1 MSSGFPFPIHF
12 KSNNGH
18 TSNNDNSNNDNSNND
33 NSNNDNSNN
42 DNSNNDNS
50 NNNNGDADNNNNNN
64 NNCAKPTIAIIE
76 LPISKSDH
84 ISTELHK
91 ELLDLAIAE
100 QKKVYANFKVIEG
113 LLEQYHLFDSSFL
126 KINIEINKKTCELIE
141 WESGVLFVREDAI
154 PDKTEREL
162 EEQSIVEGIK
172 ERLGQLFYQKA
183 HIEQVRKEMQRKIN
197 FNKHL
202 RQSAADEL
210 ESILSK
216 LALWRNS
223 SK

>member
-12 KSNNGH
+12 KSNNGN
-18 TSNNDNSNNDNSNND
+18 TVNNID
-33 NSNNDNSNN
+33 SNN

-50 NNNNGDADNNNNNN
+50 NNNNNNGDEDNNNNNN
-64 NNCAKPTIAIIE
+64 NNSAKPSIAIIE

-113 LLEQYHLFDSSFL
+113 LLEQYHLFDSSVL
-126 KINIEINKKTCELIE
+126 RINIEINKKTCELIE
-141 WESGVLFVREDAI
+141 WESSVLFVNEEVI

-216 LALWRNS
+216 LAL
-223 SK
+223 